1 MAGHSGAQACISKS
15 GSAVPGAFL
24 CLTYFQKNNIC
35 FGGTQHGDIIYPFKN
50 SKTLTNPQR
59 MFPPQLSWSLGI
71 QAAGSKNLLSATP
84 SPGRCPELQR
94 VWGRLPT
101 RPLQWAGGRTRFGVQ
116 HLWVGGAQAERGSR
130 TTLNPPKSAELGFR
144 APSQS
149 PQHAEHPPPALGSC
163 AL

>member
-1 MAGHSGAQACISKS
+1 M
-15 GSAVPGAFL
+15 

-35 FGGTQHGDIIYPFKN
+35 FGGTQHRDIIYPFKN

-71 QAAGSKNLLSATP
+71 QAPGSKNLLSAAP
-84 SPGRCPELQR
+84 SPGRCPELER
-94 VWGRLPT
+94 VWGRLPI

-116 HLWVGGAQAERGSR
+116 HLWVEEAQAERGSR
-130 TTLNPPKSAELGFR
+130 TTLNPPKRAELGFQ